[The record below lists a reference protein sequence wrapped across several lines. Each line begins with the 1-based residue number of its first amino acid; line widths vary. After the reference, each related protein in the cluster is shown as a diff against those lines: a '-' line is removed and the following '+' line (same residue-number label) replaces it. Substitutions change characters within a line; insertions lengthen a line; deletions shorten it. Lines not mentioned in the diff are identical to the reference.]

1 MAKKD
6 EVDIEKE
13 VERLSRKTNYDMR
26 KSEYSFNKQIKRLD
40 NEIDKV
46 MNDKIKQFDDNK
58 KTTQDYLSLD
68 FKQDTIDR
76 YREKLRKM

>member
-6 EVDIEKE
+6 VDIEKE
-13 VERLSRKTNYDMR
+13 VERLSRKTNYDMK

-40 NEIDKV
+40 SEIDKV
-46 MNDKIKQFDDNK
+46 LNDKIKQFDDDK
-58 KTTQDYLSLD
+58 ELTQKYKSIE
-68 FKQDTIDR
+68 FKHDTIDR